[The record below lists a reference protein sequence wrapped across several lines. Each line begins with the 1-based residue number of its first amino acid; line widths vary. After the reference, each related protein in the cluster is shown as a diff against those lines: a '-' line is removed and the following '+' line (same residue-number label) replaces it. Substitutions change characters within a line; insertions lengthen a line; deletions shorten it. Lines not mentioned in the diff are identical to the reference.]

1 MDLLSVIRRWHFR
14 QGIPIR
20 EIKRR
25 TGLSRNTI
33 RKYLRADAVEP
44 VFRVPDRPSKLD
56 PFAEKLTGWLKVDR
70 ASRANRNGRPSSFT
84 LISSCWGMMDPMAAW
99 PPLRGIEARAPV

>member
-44 VFRVPDRPSKLD
+44 VFRV
-56 PFAEKLTGWLKVDR
+56 ENTGNKRGHGSAGSTGLKM
-70 ASRANRNGRPSSFT
+70 GQ
-84 LISSCWGMMDPMAAW
+84 SC
-99 PPLRGIEARAPV
+99 